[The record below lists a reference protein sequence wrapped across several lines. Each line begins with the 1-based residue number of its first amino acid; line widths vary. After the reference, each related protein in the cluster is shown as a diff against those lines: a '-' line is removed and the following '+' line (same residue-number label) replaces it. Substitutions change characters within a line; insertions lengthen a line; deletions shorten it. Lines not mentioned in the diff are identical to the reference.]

1 MFELTIKDKIYT
13 FRFGIGFV
21 RDIDKT
27 KKEKAENG
35 KEVDV
40 GLSYAVAS
48 LIDED
53 PVALVDILFL
63 ANKTEDKK
71 ARITKEQLEDYIDY
85 EVEDLEGLFKKVLD
99 FFEKSNATK
108 KKTAAVLKLVEE
120 ERAKAAAAEA
130 NQTE

>member
-1 MFELTIKDKIYT
+1 MFELTIKGKMYQ

-21 RDIDKT
+21 REIEKT

-35 KEVDV
+35 AEVDV
-40 GLSYAVAS
+40 GLQYAVAA

-53 PVALVDILFL
+53 PVALVDILFI

-71 ARITKEQLEDYIDY
+71 ARVTKEQLEDYIDY
-85 EVEDLEGLFKKVLD
+85 EVEDLEGLFKEVLD

-108 KKTAAVLKLVEE
+108 KKTAAVLKFVEE
-120 ERAKAAAAEA
+120 EKAKAAAA